1 MSLVGFD
8 HCSDV
13 PELVIVIRSN
23 WLSSSPSDL
32 RRLEPLKQVMAYE
45 QPGYPPFFPAKNE
58 GIFADSGYLNL
69 FCHIQVIP
77 RIKKVHPFLGIG
89 V

>member
-1 MSLVGFD
+1 MSLVGFE

-45 QPGYPPFFPAKNE
+45 QPGYPPIFFLRKMTEFLPTP
-58 GIFADSGYLNL
+58 
-69 FCHIQVIP
+69 VIS
-77 RIKKVHPFLGIG
+77 IYSVISK
-89 V
+89 